1 MKVYIFLA
9 MILPALFLSGC
20 GRGTVGG
27 AAIGAGAAGAAYEYQ
42 NKKALEDLDE
52 DFRAGRI
59 SRQEYE
65 RRKDEIQGKSLVY

>member
-1 MKVYIFLA
+1 MKGIIFLT
-9 MILPALFLSGC
+9 MILPLLFLTSC

-27 AAIGAGAAGAAYEYQ
+27 AAVGAGAAGAAYEYQ

-59 SRQEYE
+59 SREEYE
-65 RRKDEIQGKSLVY
+65 RRKDEIKGKSLVY

>member
-9 MILPALFLSGC
+9 MILPVLFLSGC

-27 AAIGAGAAGAAYEYQ
+27 VAVGAGAAGAAYEYQ

-65 RRKDEIQGKSLVY
+65 RRKDEIKGKSLVY